1 MTPLQRYQSDIDK
14 NKIKK
19 DEMQWLA
26 VQKIQRLYDEL
37 NKLENNQGFVFSL
50 FKAKKKSIRGLYL
63 WGGTGRGKTYLV
75 DSFYECLPDNK
86 KHRVHF
92 HRFMLEIHQQLKN
105 LPKTP
110 DPLEIIAKQLAEKVR
125 VLCLDEF
132 HVHDIADAMLLAGL
146 LKEMFSKGITLVTT
160 SNIAIHDLYKNGLQR
175 ERFMHAIKLLEE
187 HTDEFDLGEGTDY
200 RFNILGKSEYY
211 YLLNGSSSREDGI
224 NYLSNKFQL
233 LAPCQPKTHRKI
245 EINSRKIHY
254 ISYADDVI
262 WFDFSELCCSNRS
275 ASDYIQLAERC
286 HTLLL
291 SDIPVMHDDQDA
303 AAKRFVHLIDAL
315 YDHNVKLLV
324 TAHARAQDLYTGQ
337 RMHFAFDRTISRLV
351 EMGTEKYLKLSHNPL
366 GTVRTVSGN

>member
-19 DEMQWLA
+19 DEMQWIA

-37 NKLENNQGFVFSL
+37 NKLEGNKNFISSL
-50 FKAKKKSIRGLYL
+50 FKAKKKPVQGLYL

-75 DSFYECLPDNK
+75 DSFYECLPDDK

-92 HRFMLEIHQQLKN
+92 HRFMLEIHQQLEN

-110 DPLEIIAKQLAEKVR
+110 NPLEIIAENLADKVR

-146 LKEMFSKGITLVTT
+146 LKEMFAQGITLVTT

-187 HTDEFDLGEGTDY
+187 NTDEFDLGEGTDY
-200 RFNILGKSEYY
+200 RFNILGASEYY
-211 YLLNGSSSREDGI
+211 YLLGDLRSREDGI
-224 NYLSNKFQL
+224 SYLSDKLQS
-233 LAPCQPKTHRKI
+233 LAPCQPKTNRSI
-245 EINSRKIHY
+245 EINNREINY

-262 WFDFSELCCSNRS
+262 WFDFSELCCTNRS
-275 ASDYIQLAERC
+275 AYDYIELAERF

-291 SDIPVMHDDQDA
+291 SDINVMHEEQDA

-324 TAHARAQDLYTGQ
+324 TANASVQDLYTGQ

-351 EMGTEKYLKLSHNPL
+351 EMGTEKYLKLSHNPR
-366 GTVRTVSGN
+366 GTVRTATND

>member
-14 NKIKK
+14 NIIQK
-19 DEMQWLA
+19 DDIQWLA

-37 NKLENNQGFVFSL
+37 NKQEDNHGFIASL
-50 FKAKKKSIRGLYL
+50 FKSKKKAVRGLYL

-75 DSFYECLPDNK
+75 DSFYECLLDNK

-110 DPLEIIAKQLAEKVR
+110 NPLEIIARQLAEKVR
-125 VLCLDEF
+125 LLCLDEF

-146 LKEMFSKGITLVTT
+146 LKEMFSEGITLVTT

-200 RFNILGKSEYY
+200 RFNILGTSEYY
-211 YLLNGSSSREDGI
+211 YLLAGSRSREDGI
-224 NYLSNKFQL
+224 NYLSNKFKS
-233 LAPCQPKTHRKI
+233 LAPCQPKTYRSI
-245 EINSRKIHY
+245 EINGRKIHY

-275 ASDYIQLAERC
+275 ASDYIELAERC

-291 SDIPVMHDDQDA
+291 SDIPVMHDAQDA

-324 TAHARAQDLYTGQ
+324 TAHASAQDLYTGQ

-351 EMGTEKYLKLSHNPL
+351 EMGTEKYLKLSHNPS
-366 GTVRTVSGN
+366 GTVRTVSNT

>member
-14 NKIKK
+14 NIIQK
-19 DEMQWLA
+19 DDIQWLA

-37 NKLENNQGFVFSL
+37 NKLEDNQGFIASL
-50 FKAKKKSIRGLYL
+50 FKPKKKAVRGLYL

-110 DPLEIIAKQLAEKVR
+110 NPLEIIAKQLAEKVR
-125 VLCLDEF
+125 LLCLDEF
-132 HVHDIADAMLLAGL
+132 YVHDIADAMLLAGL

-175 ERFMHAIKLLEE
+175 ERFMYAITLLEE

-200 RFNILGKSEYY
+200 RFNILGTSEYY
-211 YLLNGSSSREDGI
+211 YLLAGSRSREDGI
-224 NYLSNKFQL
+224 NYLSNKFKS
-233 LAPCQPKTHRKI
+233 LAPCQPKTYRSI
-245 EINSRKIHY
+245 EINGRKIHY

-275 ASDYIQLAERC
+275 ASDYIELAERC

-291 SDIPVMHDDQDA
+291 SDIPVMHDAQDA

-324 TAHARAQDLYTGQ
+324 TANASAQDLYTGQ

-351 EMGTEKYLKLSHNPL
+351 EMGTEKYLKLSHNPS
-366 GTVRTVSGN
+366 GTVRRVSNT

>member
-14 NKIKK
+14 NIIQK
-19 DEMQWLA
+19 DDIQWLA

-37 NKLENNQGFVFSL
+37 NKQEDNHGFIASL
-50 FKAKKKSIRGLYL
+50 FKSKKKAVRGLYL

-110 DPLEIIAKQLAEKVR
+110 NPLEIIARQLAEKVR
-125 VLCLDEF
+125 LLCLDEF

-146 LKEMFSKGITLVTT
+146 LKEMFSEGITLVTT

-200 RFNILGKSEYY
+200 RFNILGTSEYY
-211 YLLNGSSSREDGI
+211 YLLAGSRSREDGI
-224 NYLSNKFQL
+224 NYLSNKFKS
-233 LAPCQPKTHRKI
+233 LAPCQPKTYRSI
-245 EINSRKIHY
+245 EINGRKIHY

-275 ASDYIQLAERC
+275 ASDYIELAERC

-291 SDIPVMHDDQDA
+291 SDIPVMHDAQDA

-324 TAHARAQDLYTGQ
+324 TAHASAQDLYTGQ

-351 EMGTEKYLKLSHNPL
+351 EMGTEKYLKLSHNPS
-366 GTVRTVSGN
+366 GTVRTVSNT

>member
-175 ERFMHAIKLLEE
+175 ERFMHAITLLEE
-187 HTDEFDLGEGTDY
+187 NTDEFDLGEGTDY

-262 WFDFSELCCSNRS
+262 WFDFSELCGSNRS

-324 TAHARAQDLYTGQ
+324 TANARAQDLYTGQ

>member
-19 DEMQWLA
+19 DKMQCLA

-37 NKLENNQGFVFSL
+37 NKLENNQGFISSL
-50 FKAKKKSIRGLYL
+50 FKAKKKVVRGLYL

-92 HRFMLEIHQQLKN
+92 HRFMLEIHQQLKD

-175 ERFMHAIKLLEE
+175 ERFMYAITLLEDN
-187 HTDEFDLGEGTDY
+187 TDEFDLGEGTDY

-211 YLLNGSSSREDGI
+211 YLLGGSRSREDGI

-275 ASDYIQLAERC
+275 ASDYIELAERC

-315 YDHNVKLLV
+315 YDHNVKLLI
-324 TAHARAQDLYTGQ
+324 TANASAQDLYTGQ

>member
-14 NKIKK
+14 NIIQK
-19 DEMQWLA
+19 DDIQWLA

-37 NKLENNQGFVFSL
+37 NKLEDNHGFIASL
-50 FKAKKKSIRGLYL
+50 FKPKKKAVRGLYL

-75 DSFYECLPDNK
+75 DSFYECLPDKK

-110 DPLEIIAKQLAEKVR
+110 NPLEIIAKQLAEKVR
-125 VLCLDEF
+125 LLCLDEF

-146 LKEMFSKGITLVTT
+146 LKEMFSEGITLVTT

-175 ERFMHAIKLLEE
+175 ERFMYAITLLEE

-200 RFNILGKSEYY
+200 RFNILGTSEYY
-211 YLLNGSSSREDGI
+211 YLLAGSRSREDGI
-224 NYLSNKFQL
+224 NYLSNKFKS
-233 LAPCQPKTHRKI
+233 LAPCQPKTYRSI
-245 EINSRKIHY
+245 EINGRKIHY

-275 ASDYIQLAERC
+275 ASDYIELAERC

-291 SDIPVMHDDQDA
+291 SDIPVMHDAQDA

-324 TAHARAQDLYTGQ
+324 TAHASAQDLYTGQ

-351 EMGTEKYLKLSHNPL
+351 EMGTEKYLKLSHNPS
-366 GTVRTVSGN
+366 GTVRRVSNT